1 VAHTQF
7 LTIDL
12 NAHKQTGTII
22 YDVKGILNKPLTDG
36 RL

>member
-1 VAHTQF
+1 VAHKQF

-12 NAHKQTGTII
+12 NGHKQTGTII
-22 YDVKGILNKPLTDG
+22 YDVKGILDKSLTHG